1 MRSIREI
8 KSDPGLFAY
17 SVRINS
23 NNFFIIELTE
33 LSKAFLTN
41 CCHFTCKNIQLPA
54 FYTKMK
60 QDVLNL
66 WTSPTLRLTYIQNMQ
81 LSEYFIKLSV
91 RFAALSNFKGTL
103 CSVSFMH
110 FLIGFWSLS
119 LPKNMYR
126 WSTSL
131 LVLYNKDHHYWFPIW
146 PFYMAEERHLN

>member
-66 WTSPTLRLTYIQNMQ
+66 WTSPTLRLTYIQNVQ

-91 RFAALSNFKGTL
+91 RLQPSAILKEHCALS
-103 CSVSFMH
+103 VSCIF
-110 FLIGFWSLS
+110 
-119 LPKNMYR
+119 
-126 WSTSL
+126 
-131 LVLYNKDHHYWFPIW
+131 
-146 PFYMAEERHLN
+146 